1 MKGVLNLNKEPG
13 MTSASAVARVRRI
26 LGERA
31 VGHMGTLDPQG
42 EGVLLIGVGKA
53 TRLFDFYLNKD
64 KVYRATFTFGYA
76 TDTLDGDG
84 AVIEDGRP
92 IPEEAALRAALT
104 KSVGAVEQMPPAYSA
119 KSVGGVRAYR
129 LARQGLTPQLT
140 PKRVEIYSAKLLSF
154 RSPAAEV
161 EIHCSSGTYIRSICR
176 DVAAML
182 GTVATMTA
190 IKRMRCGA
198 FTVDDAVTLTQLE
211 TLGARAL
218 IPVETSLA
226 ELPRV
231 DAPDPLYA
239 SIANGVRVAIDAPDE
254 PFTLYCRGELFGL
267 GKHENGLVGVKTNLR

>member
-1 MKGVLNLNKEPG
+1 MKGVLNLNKEKG

-84 AVIEDGRP
+84 TVIEDGRP

-129 LARQGLTPQLT
+129 LARQGITPQLT
-140 PKRVEIYSAKLLSF
+140 PKRVEIYSAELLAF

-176 DVAAML
+176 DVAAAL

-190 IKRMRCGA
+190 IKRTRCGA

-211 TLGARAL
+211 TFGARAL
-218 IPVETSLA
+218 IPVETALA

-231 DAPDPLYA
+231 DVPDSLYT

-267 GKHENGLVGVKTNLR
+267 GKRENGLVGVKTNLR

>member
-104 KSVGAVEQMPPAYSA
+104 KSVGAVEQMPPVYSA

-129 LARQGLTPQLT
+129 LARQGITPQLT

-154 RSPAAEV
+154 LSPAAEV

-190 IKRMRCGA
+190 IRRTRCGA

-211 TLGARAL
+211 TLGTRAL
-218 IPVETSLA
+218 IPVEKALA

-231 DAPDPLYA
+231 DAPDSLYT